1 MRNPTLVFIPGLI
14 CNADLFAHQFQ
25 AIGSKANYQVA
36 DTRTADDIGAMAAAA
51 LAGVT
56 GPIVPIG
63 LSMGG
68 YIALEMARQA
78 PERMAG
84 MALLNTNYQAD
95 DEAKK
100 KQRRATIAL
109 AKSAKFKGVTRHLLK
124 SFLSPAAMEDD
135 ALVARV
141 IAMADDIGATGFV
154 RQQTA
159 ILGRRDQGDTLA
171 AFAPPLLVLCGML
184 DTLTPPE
191 LSKTM
196 AEIAPNAELML
207 LEDVGHLS
215 SMEAPE
221 AVNAALEAF
230 IAKL

>member
-14 CNADLFAHQFQ
+14 CNADLFAYQLQ

-78 PERMAG
+78 PERIAG

-141 IAMADDIGATGFV
+141 IAMADDIGAKGFV

-184 DTLTPPE
+184 DTLTPPD
-191 LSKTM
+191 LSKKM
-196 AEIAPNAELML
+196 AKIAPNAELTL